1 MDKFYQYAKKYY
13 VILSNLF
20 FSTNGRCR
28 PFVLLSKL
36 DDSRVKTMEPAIL
49 VEQAHAAANRL
60 VQIYQRLS
68 DTYPTFDQTDDPWM
82 TNGLSST
89 PFRCLVSV
97 CLSTMTITPRVVKA
111 CVPLFEK
118 VSTFHELLQ
127 ISDDELKEIIKP
139 VAHYN
144 RKTKNLK
151 IMAKQIIYQFD
162 GKIPETHDELMRLQ
176 GVGRKVADIM
186 MNFIFNQDTVAVDT
200 HVLRVLNRL
209 EIVKT
214 DSAEKAS
221 DLINKL
227 TPLTYKRH
235 AHEWLIQHGMKV
247 CHARSPA
254 CESCC
259 LFEVCQFKKGNTR

>member
-1 MDKFYQYAKKYY
+1 MFK
-13 VILSNLF
+13 
-20 FSTNGRCR
+20 
-28 PFVLLSKL
+28 
-36 DDSRVKTMEPAIL
+36 VKTKPPD
-49 VEQAHAAANRL
+49 
-60 VQIYQRLS
+60 QISLIAPSRIDSIYKQLS
-68 DTYPTFDQTDDPWM
+68 QTYPTFDESDDPWM

-118 VSTFHELLQ
+118 VSTFEQLLAL
-127 ISDDELKEIIKP
+127 DDEELKSTIKP

-144 RKTKNLK
+144 RKTENLK
-151 IMAKQIIYQFD
+151 IMANQIIHQFQ
-162 GKIPETHDELMRLQ
+162 GKIPETHEDLMKLQ

-209 EIVKT
+209 DIVKT

-221 DLINKL
+221 DLINKI
-227 TPLTYKRH
+227 TPAQYKRH
-235 AHEWLIQHGMKV
+235 AHEWLIQHGMKQ
-247 CHARSPA
+247 CHAKSPS
-254 CESCC
+254 CNSCC
-259 LFEVCQFKKGNTR
+259 LFKFCKSRQRKSIV